1 MSRRVDIFGLVF
13 FLAVGA
19 GVLAAGG
26 SLTAT
31 SVGTWY
37 QGLVKPA
44 FNPPDRVFAP
54 VWTVLFV
61 LMSIAAW
68 RVWRQGGWS
77 AIFFGARRID
87 WALVEI
93 VALFIAILW
102 TGSAFHARD
111 RLSGWLFVPY
121 AAWVAFALLLN
132 ASIWLLN

>member
-1 MSRRVDIFGLVF
+1 MALY
-13 FLAVGA
+13 FLQ
-19 GVLAAGG
+19 LA
-26 SLTAT
+26 LN
-31 SVGTWY
+31 
-37 QGLVKPA
+37 L
-44 FNPPDRVFAP
+44 
-54 VWTVLFV
+54 
-61 LMSIAAW
+61 
-68 RVWRQGGWS
+68 GWS